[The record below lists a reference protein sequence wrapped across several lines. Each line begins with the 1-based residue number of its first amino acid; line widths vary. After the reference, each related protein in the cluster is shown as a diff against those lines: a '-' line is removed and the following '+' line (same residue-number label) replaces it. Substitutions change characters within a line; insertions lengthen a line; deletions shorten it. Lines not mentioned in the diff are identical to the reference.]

1 MTSPTGGERAGERG
15 AAPLEI
21 LEGECW
27 VYVAFDVGRAIDLDA
42 AAGRLARS
50 QRDVVPSRKRGPAFL
65 EFHPA
70 PLAATVTGEP
80 IEVAGWRTMPEVE
93 CTLFDFGAVSVAYR
107 IAIRGSLASLAG
119 LAEGLETHAGLRAD
133 ARRRVERLV
142 EELGPAVAQGRIAEV
157 SEDYV
162 VYHARRWAGGAAE
175 GSGVS
180 PASVLSD
187 QRREVARLLRATPA
201 DIAEEEVADAVSA
214 RISYSA
220 RDACVVD
227 WIGAVVFDERAEDT
241 LAVLEFANVEL
252 LELRYLDDKLD
263 EILDRA
269 YHLVHRP
276 GGLRRSL
283 LGMGA
288 EDRRRLAGLQVDAA
302 MLFEGVNNAL
312 KLVGDQYLARLY
324 RLAAGRF
331 HLSEWDASITRKLEA
346 VQGIYQKLVDEA
358 GARRMEVLEWII
370 IILIAVSIVLP
381 FVWTGAK

>member
-1 MTSPTGGERAGERG
+1 MTNPAGEGREGERD
-15 AAPLEI
+15 AAPIEI
-21 LEGECW
+21 LDGECW

-42 AAGRLARS
+42 AAGRLAQS

-107 IAIRGSLASLAG
+107 IAIRGSLGGLAL

-142 EELGPAVAQGRIAEV
+142 EELGPAVAQGRMAEV

-162 VYHARRWAGGAAE
+162 VYHARRWAGGVLGCSGPAAMIA
-175 GSGVS
+175 G
-180 PASVLSD
+180 
-187 QRREVARLLRATPA
+187 QRRDVARVLRAAPA
-201 DIAEEEVADAVSA
+201 DIAEEEVADAMSA

-220 RDACVVD
+220 GDACVVD

-331 HLSEWDASITRKLEA
+331 HLSEWDASITRKLDV
-346 VQGIYQKLVDEA
+346 VQGIYEKLVDEA
-358 GARRMEVLEWII
+358 AARRMEVLEWII

-381 FVWTGAK
+381 FFVSGAK

>member
-1 MTSPTGGERAGERG
+1 MKNPAGERREG
-15 AAPLEI
+15 ERDAAPIEI

-42 AAGRLARS
+42 AAGRLAQS
-50 QRDVVPSRKRGPAFL
+50 QRDVVPSWKRGPAFL

-80 IEVAGWRTMPEVE
+80 VEVAGWRTKPEVE

-107 IAIRGSLASLAG
+107 IAIKGSLESLAA
-119 LAEGLETHAGLRAD
+119 LAEGLEAHAGLRAN
-133 ARRRVERLV
+133 ARRLVERLV
-142 EELGPAVAQGRIAEV
+142 EELGPAVAQGRMAEV

-162 VYHARRWAGGAAE
+162 VYHARRWAGGAA
-175 GSGVS
+175 GCAG
-180 PASVLSD
+180 PAAMLAVE
-187 QRREVARLLRATPA
+187 RRTVARLLRAAPA
-201 DIAEEEVADAVSA
+201 EIAEEEVADAMSA

-220 RDACVVD
+220 GDACVVD

-331 HLSEWDASITRKLEA
+331 HLSEWDASITRKLDV
-346 VQGIYQKLVDEA
+346 VQGIYEKLVDEA
-358 GARRMEVLEWII
+358 AARRMEVLEWII

-381 FVWTGAK
+381 FFVSGAK